1 MEYNM
6 NEVTKLGSLFFSI
19 EEVALMIEVSVDE
32 FIDKESKYYRAYQK
46 GFLNSEKE
54 LREEMVETAKNGSP
68 AAQESILKTINSS
81 KSANS
86 LHG

>member
-6 NEVTKLGSLFFSI
+6 NEVTELGSLFFTI
-19 EEVALMIEVSVDE
+19 EEVALMLEISINE
-32 FIDKESKYYRAYQK
+32 FIDKESKYYQAYHK

-54 LREEMVETAKNGSP
+54 LRAEMVETAKNGSP
-68 AAQESILKTINSS
+68 AAQESILKTINST

-86 LHG
+86 IHG